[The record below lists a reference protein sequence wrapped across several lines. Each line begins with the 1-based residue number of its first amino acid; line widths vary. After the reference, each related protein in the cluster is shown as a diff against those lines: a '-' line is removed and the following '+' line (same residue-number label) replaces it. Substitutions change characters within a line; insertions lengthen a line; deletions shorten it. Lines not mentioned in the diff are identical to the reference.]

1 MRLVSASRQQPIDR
15 DLPRLPNT
23 MAARHRLH
31 IILGVPVRVVDDH
44 RIRGHQIDADAAR
57 SCGEEHDA
65 HGAVALL
72 RKLVDL
78 FLPVSSS
85 NSAIHS
91 TVRVLRRS

>member
-1 MRLVSASRQQPIDR
+1 MTS
-15 DLPRLPNT
+15 
-23 MAARHRLH
+23 RHRLH
-31 IILGVPVRVVDDH
+31 IILRVPVRVVDDDCVG
-44 RIRGHQIDADAAR
+44 RDQIDADAAR

-65 HGAVALL
+65 HGTLTLL
-72 RKLVDL
+72 CKLVYL